1 MKRFTIHRSAHGPF
15 AKSKATVSRKLD
27 SAPVAAWLYLMP
39 AIVLFAVFWFYPTGV
54 LFHDSFFRWDGISP
68 RIFVGWDNYTDLLY
82 DLEFRRT
89 INSTVIF
96 IIGTVPTGIAIGLIL
111 ALLLRSRLP
120 GRGIFRTVFFSP
132 VVTSYAAAGLVWVW
146 ILNYDY
152 GIVNLLLNRIGL
164 EKVPWLLS
172 ESHAMLSVVLMTIWK
187 DAGYNMVLFLGGLN
201 SIDPAYYEAA
211 RLDGANRWQIFWGVT
226 WPLLMPTTV
235 FVLITRMIFTFRT
248 FEQIYAMTRGGPAG
262 ATTVFVYYI
271 YEKAFRNFEL
281 GYASAAA
288 VVLMLIVLLLTLLQ
302 FRLIKKRY

>member
-1 MKRFTIHRSAHGPF
+1 MNCNTIHSRAPGFF
-15 AKSKATVSRKLD
+15 AKSKAIVSRKLD
-27 SAPVAAWLYLMP
+27 SAPIAAWLYLMP
-39 AIVLFAVFWFYPTGV
+39 ALVLFAVFWFYPTGM

-68 RIFVGWDNYTDLLY
+68 RVFVGWNNYTHLLG
-82 DLEFRRT
+82 DLEFLRT
-89 INSTVIF
+89 VKSTFIF
-96 IIGTVPTGIAIGLIL
+96 IIGTVPTGIALGLVL
-111 ALLLRSRLP
+111 ALLLRGRLP

-152 GIVNLLLNRIGL
+152 GIANLLLNRIGVG
-164 EKVPWLLS
+164 KIPWLLS
-172 ESHAMLSVVLMTIWK
+172 EGHAMFSVVLMTIWK

-288 VVLMLIVLLLTLLQ
+288 VVLLLLVLMLTVAQ
-302 FRLIKKRY
+302 FNWVKKRY